1 MISWL
6 PIAVAAQVILGS
18 AAIFDKLLLKK
29 RSIDAWSYTFWFG
42 ILGVF
47 AVFLVPFGSVAV
59 PLWVV
64 IVAIISGVSF
74 IVYAFFLFA
83 VLEKIEASETLSLI
97 GSLSPIFTL
106 LFSWIF
112 LGTRLG
118 AFDFL
123 GFIFLIATGFLLFL
137 IEKKDF
143 NSRVLIYIFLSS
155 VFLAIS
161 YVTSKIVFNETTF
174 IAGFFW
180 VKIGGVIFAL
190 ALLLVG
196 RIRRDI
202 LDKSEHTAAR
212 SRWLY
217 FANRGYASLGS
228 LLISGAIFLSEPALV
243 DATQN
248 LRYIIIFLLA
258 WFLLHERFGG
268 KILFGKLAAA
278 VLITIGLGW
287 LALGEYARN
296 LPPVN
301 ASRPIAWGVT
311 FSKIFSEQ
319 LGLDWR
325 ENFDAI
331 LMELQPKK
339 LRLIAYWNEI
349 ERERDSYDFSEL
361 DWQFER
367 IRRSAVKPDIILV
380 MGMKTPR
387 WPECHVPEWAIGL
400 STEERET
407 ALRKY
412 LQAVVEH
419 YGNNPAI
426 TMWQVEN
433 EPFLLFGECQ
443 KRGKD
448 FLAKEVALVR
458 SLDSSR
464 PILVTDGGEFG
475 LWAPVAK
482 YGDIFGTTMYR
493 KAYPRL
499 IGPIFGVVE
508 YPITPNYF
516 RFKEEIT
523 RSIIPNPKQPFLV
536 IELQGEPWSP
546 KHLNETPIERQ
557 LEIFSPEYFRE
568 TIEFAKAT
576 GFEEYYLW
584 GAEWWYWMKTK
595 NNHPEYWGAARKLMA
610 ADASKGK

>member
-6 PIAVAAQVILGS
+6 PIAIAAQIILGS
-18 AAIFDKLLLKK
+18 AAVFDKLLLKK

-47 AVFLVPFGSVAV
+47 AVFLVPLGSVTV
-59 PLWVV
+59 PLWAVA
-64 IVAIISGVSF
+64 VAIISGASF

-83 VLEKIEASETLSLI
+83 VLEKIEASETLPLI
-97 GSLSPIFTL
+97 GSLSPVFTL

-112 LGTRLG
+112 LSTRLV

-143 NSRVLIYIFLSS
+143 NARVLIYILLSS
-155 VFLAIS
+155 IFLAIS
-161 YVTSKIVFNETTF
+161 HVTSKIVFNDTTF

-190 ALLLVG
+190 ALLLFG

-202 LDKSEHTAAR
+202 FEKSEHTAAR

-228 LLISGAIFLSEPALV
+228 LFISGAIFLSEPALV

-258 WFLLHERFGG
+258 WFLLRERFDG
-268 KILFGKLAAA
+268 KILLGKLAAA

-296 LPPVN
+296 LPPINV
-301 ASRPIAWGVT
+301 SRPISWGVT

-331 LMELQPKK
+331 LTELQPKK
-339 LRLIAYWNEI
+339 IRLIAYWNEI
-349 ERERDSYDFSEL
+349 ERARENYDFSEL

-367 IRRSAVKPDIILV
+367 VRRLLIKPDVILV

-387 WPECHVPEWAIGL
+387 WPECHVPEWALGL
-400 STEERET
+400 STEERES

-412 LQAVVEH
+412 LQVVVEH
-419 YGNNPAI
+419 YKNDSSI

-433 EPFLLFGECQ
+433 EPFLMFGECRS
-443 KRGKD
+443 RGKD
-448 FLAKEVALVR
+448 FLKKEIALVR

-475 LWAPVAK
+475 LWAVVAK

-508 YPITPNYF
+508 YPIAPNYF
-516 RFKEEIT
+516 RLKEEVT
-523 RSIIPNPKQPFLV
+523 RSIIPNPSQPFLV

-546 KHLNETPIERQ
+546 KHLNETPVEWQ
-557 LEIFSPEYFRE
+557 LEIFSPKYFRE
-568 TIEFAKAT
+568 TIDYAKAT
-576 GFEEYYLW
+576 GFEEYYFW
-584 GAEWWYWMKTK
+584 GAEWWYWMKVK
-595 NNHPEYWGAARKLMA
+595 NGHPEYWDVAESVLNAHQ
-610 ADASKGK
+610 